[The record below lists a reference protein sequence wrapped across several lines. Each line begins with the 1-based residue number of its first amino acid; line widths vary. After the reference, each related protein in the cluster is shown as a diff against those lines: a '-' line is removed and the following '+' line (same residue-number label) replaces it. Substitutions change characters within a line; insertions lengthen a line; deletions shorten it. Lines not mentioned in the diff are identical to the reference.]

1 MTAFPAALEE
11 RLLRGY
17 QDQLPHYDR
26 AATLLERHA
35 GGPNAA
41 ASDDWAHELRAALAD
56 VASLDAAMADD
67 KIAWR
72 LAEQHPGPELQA
84 VLERVAASL
93 ATLAAGVQRHVADLE
108 ARRAQLVPE
117 IDDFIQKRRM
127 LQAYGKYG
135 DRPAHVA
142 KTC

>member
-26 AATLLERHA
+26 AATILERYA
-35 GGPNAA
+35 GNPNAA
-41 ASDDWAHELRAALAD
+41 ASDNWAHELRAALAD
-56 VASLDAAMADD
+56 VTRLDAAMAED
-67 KIAWR
+67 KSAWR
-72 LAEQHPGPELQA
+72 LAELQPGPELRA
-84 VLERVAASL
+84 VLERVAARL

-108 ARRAQLVPE
+108 ARRAQLLPE

>member
-1 MTAFPAALEE
+1 MTTSSAALEE

-26 AATLLERHA
+26 AATILERYP
-35 GGPNAA
+35 GNPNGAT
-41 ASDDWAHELRAALAD
+41 SDNWVHELRAALAD
-56 VASLDAAMADD
+56 VASLDAAMAND
-67 KIAWR
+67 KSAWR
-72 LAEQHPGPELQA
+72 LAEQQPGPELRA

-93 ATLAAGVQRHVADLE
+93 ATLAAGVQRHVAVLE
-108 ARRAQLVPE
+108 ARRAQLLPE